1 VHSVGQDLA
10 VSNRL
15 PERIS
20 EQVLDFPEVHM
31 GVHRVTVVLTDGRTF
46 SGVDVAWGN
55 EIV

>member
-55 EIV
+55 EII